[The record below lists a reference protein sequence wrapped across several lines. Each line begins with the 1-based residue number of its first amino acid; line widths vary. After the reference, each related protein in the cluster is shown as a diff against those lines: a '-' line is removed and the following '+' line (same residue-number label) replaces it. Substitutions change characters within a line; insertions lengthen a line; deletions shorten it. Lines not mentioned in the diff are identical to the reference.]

1 MLGLLVALALTGQSS
16 WAEPAGFPASMP
28 GATQEELQQF
38 KDLQQIKERL
48 ADIEA
53 ALNDPEGKLAVTAAD
68 VKLLKKFVFSGY
80 VQLRYDF
87 MEEAVDKFYA
97 RRARL
102 KLTINQSTDLKA
114 VMSFDMGNG
123 VFEAKDIYLLWMPW
137 HAPERGPSLSVGQ
150 QNWCFGSEVP
160 TSSSVRDCPERARF
174 AQFLFPKE
182 RDLGLK
188 VMTPTGHPLTA
199 EVGVFNGT
207 GINKSDDND
216 SKDVVGTLRWAFR
229 PNLDVG
235 ISGYVG
241 TALVVPAGAP
251 PATVARDMVKNRYG
265 MDFQWVGNGW
275 KVRAEGVVARERGRR
290 PTGWLAQVN
299 RNLGARTV
307 LVGRFDT
314 YDDDGIASNG
324 RVDTWAVGLIRYLDS
339 NLRVKCFWESPREQR
354 ARVANDVVRAELI
367 ATF

>member
-1 MLGLLVALALTGQSS
+1 MLALLVALVSVGRS
-16 WAEPAGFPASMP
+16 WAAPKDLPASV
-28 GATQEELQQF
+28 QQELQQ
-38 KDLQQIKERL
+38 LWERL
-48 ADIEA
+48 DDLESTV
-53 ALNDPEGKLAVTAAD
+53 NDPEGKLAVTADD
-68 VKLLKKFVFSGY
+68 VKRLKKFAFSGY
-80 VQLRYDF
+80 VQLRYDSP
-87 MEEAVDKFYA
+87 ESGVDEFYA

-102 KLTINQSTDLKA
+102 KLTINQSTDLRTVA
-114 VMSFDMGNG
+114 SFDMGRG
-123 VFEAKDIYLLWMPW
+123 VFEAKDVYLLWMPW
-137 HAPERGPSLSVGQ
+137 HALERGPSFMVGQ

-174 AQFLFPKE
+174 AQLLFPKE

-199 EVGVFNGT
+199 ELGVFNGT

-216 SKDVVGTLRWAFR
+216 SKDFVGTLRWAFR

-235 ISGYVG
+235 VSGYVG
-241 TALVVPAGAP
+241 SALVVPAGAP

-265 MDFQWVGNGW
+265 VDLQWVGAGW

-290 PTGWLAQVN
+290 PSGWLAQVN
-299 RNLGARTV
+299 RNLGKRLV

-314 YDDDGIASNG
+314 YDDDGIGSNG

-339 NLRVKCFWESPREQR
+339 NLRVKCFWESPREQQ
-354 ARVANDVVRAELI
+354 ARVDNDVVRAELI